1 MLEYISDKK
10 DKERNRL
17 TSKDN
22 DTFIYHPHLVDASE
36 IISYIKEVA
45 KKPNITKANINNSNK
60 TDNKEIIYEVPSI
73 RKLQIPKP
81 LPMPRPQPNPQTH
94 ITQQDPLLNLPKQEE
109 YPPQNMNQH
118 LSPLNENKV
127 VTKEGI
133 VTNSIQHHNNDVIL
147 VSEFEKPLPSLK
159 PNPNQVNNIP
169 LPAFSI
175 SPMNFLQ
182 KSVSK
187 KVSEKEQLNNI
198 MLNYYYNTE

>member
-1 MLEYISDKK
+1 MLDYISDKK
-10 DKERNRL
+10 EREHHRINN
-17 TSKDN
+17 DN

-45 KKPNITKANINNSNK
+45 KKPNITKNANNTVNETN
-60 TDNKEIIYEVPSI
+60 DKEIIYEVPTI
-73 RKLQIPKP
+73 RKKPEPQSPPKSIS
-81 LPMPRPQPNPQTH
+81 H
-94 ITQQDPLLNLPKQEE
+94 INIQAPIQDNKSLLNQ
-109 YPPQNMNQH
+109 YPPQRIT
-118 LSPLNENKV
+118 PTNENKI

-147 VSEFEKPLPSLK
+147 VSDFEKPLPSLK
-159 PNPNQVNNIP
+159 PMPNQVKNIP
-169 LPAFSI
+169 LPELSV

-182 KSVSK
+182 KSISK

>member
-1 MLEYISDKK
+1 MFEYISDKK
-10 DKERNRL
+10 DKEKNRI
-17 TSKDN
+17 TNTDN

-45 KKPNITKANINNSNK
+45 KKPNITKDSPNNSTN
-60 TDNKEIIYEVPSI
+60 TNNKEIIYEVPSI
-73 RKLQIPKP
+73 RKLP
-81 LPMPRPQPNPQTH
+81 LPKPQPNPHPQTR
-94 ITQQDPLLNLPKQEE
+94 INQQGPLLQEQ
-109 YPPQNMNQH
+109 YPPQNMNQQM
-118 LSPLNENKV
+118 SPVNENKV

-159 PNPNQVNNIP
+159 PNPNQVKNIP
-169 LPAFSI
+169 LPDLSI

-182 KSVSK
+182 KSVSRK
-187 KVSEKEQLNNI
+187 ITEKEQLNNI

>member
-10 DKERNRL
+10 DKEKNRI
-17 TSKDN
+17 TNTDN

-45 KKPNITKANINNSNK
+45 KKPNITKDSTHNSTK

-73 RKLQIPKP
+73 RKLP
-81 LPMPRPQPNPQTH
+81 LPKPQPNPHPQTR
-94 ITQQDPLLNLPKQEE
+94 INQQGPLLQDQ
-109 YPPQNMNQH
+109 YPPHNMNQQM
-118 LSPLNENKV
+118 SPVNENKV

-159 PNPNQVNNIP
+159 PNPNQEKNIP
-169 LPAFSI
+169 LPELSI

-187 KVSEKEQLNNI
+187 KITEKEQLNNI

>member
-10 DKERNRL
+10 DKEKNRI
-17 TSKDN
+17 TNTDN

-36 IISYIKEVA
+36 IISYIKEV
-45 KKPNITKANINNSNK
+45 KKPNITKDSTHNSTN
-60 TDNKEIIYEVPSI
+60 TNNKEIIYEVPSI
-73 RKLQIPKP
+73 RKLPQPK
-81 LPMPRPQPNPQTH
+81 PQPNPHPQTR
-94 ITQQDPLLNLPKQEE
+94 INQQGPLLQEQ
-109 YPPQNMNQH
+109 YPPQNMNQQM
-118 LSPLNENKV
+118 SPVNENKV

-159 PNPNQVNNIP
+159 PNPNQVKNIP
-169 LPAFSI
+169 LPDLSI

-182 KSVSK
+182 KSVSRK
-187 KVSEKEQLNNI
+187 ITEKEQLNNI

>member
-94 ITQQDPLLNLPKQEE
+94 ILCHPL
-109 YPPQNMNQH
+109 QH
-118 LSPLNENKV
+118 ILS
-127 VTKEGI
+127 
-133 VTNSIQHHNNDVIL
+133 Q
-147 VSEFEKPLPSLK
+147 
-159 PNPNQVNNIP
+159 
-169 LPAFSI
+169 
-175 SPMNFLQ
+175 
-182 KSVSK
+182 
-187 KVSEKEQLNNI
+187 
-198 MLNYYYNTE
+198 